1 MKNNNSND
9 SGIIFGFLII
19 GVGVLILARKLGFFV
34 PDWIISWPMIL
45 VAIGTF
51 TLIKHGF
58 KSFFGSVV
66 LGLGL
71 YFLFE
76 REFGFDFG
84 IERFIFPVALILLGI
99 YLVTQKRKENN
110 ILADVQ
116 RKMDASMKNLDDQLN
131 SGTSDSTSQGNPFV
145 AKGATFSERLNVD
158 AIFSGVNKRVMTKN
172 FQGGKLTAAFG
183 GIDLDFTQAD
193 FNGMVTVQ
201 VDVIFGG
208 MKLVVPPHWD
218 VRTEVTNI
226 AAGIEDKRI
235 YREAEV
241 DPQKVLVLKGTVFF
255 GGLEIKSF

>member
-1 MKNNNSND
+1 MKNRNTND
-9 SGIIFGFLII
+9 SGVIFGFLII
-19 GVGVLILARKLGFFV
+19 GVGVLILLRKLGFFV

-45 VAIGTF
+45 IAVGSF
-51 TLIKHGF
+51 TLIKHGLR
-58 KSFFGSVV
+58 SFFGAIV

-76 REFGFDFG
+76 QEFGFDFG
-84 IERFIFPVALILLGI
+84 IERYIFPVALILLGI
-99 YLVTQKRKENN
+99 YLISQKRKENKVIN
-110 ILADVQ
+110 DIQ
-116 RKMDASMKNLDDQLN
+116 GQINTSFKQ
-131 SGTSDSTSQGNPFV
+131 TSDSLKGNKSQGDSSNPF
-145 AKGATFSERLNVD
+145 ASSGSTFSEILNVD

-183 GIDLDFTQAD
+183 GVDLDFTQAD
-193 FNGMVTVQ
+193 FNGVVTLQ

-218 VRTEVTNI
+218 VRIEATNI
-226 AAGIEDKRI
+226 AAGIDDKRI

-241 DPQKVLVLKGTVFF
+241 DQNKILVLKGTVFF